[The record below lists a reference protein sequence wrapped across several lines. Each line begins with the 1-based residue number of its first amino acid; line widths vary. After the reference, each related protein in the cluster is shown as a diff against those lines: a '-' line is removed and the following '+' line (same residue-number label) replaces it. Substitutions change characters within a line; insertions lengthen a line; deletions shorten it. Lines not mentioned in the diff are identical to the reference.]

1 MNKSEL
7 EKKPL
12 SDLHSLAAE
21 AGVERFRML
30 TKAELVAKLADGDGG
45 GSEEGGSGGGRAP
58 RSGRSRSGSG
68 SGRERSGSGSGRSTS
83 GSGRTGT
90 DAGSGEGRSSR
101 SGEGRSERSGGG
113 RSGGSGEGRSGGSG
127 DDGERPRRRRRR
139 SGSGSGGSGPAA
151 GREREAA
158 HEDTEEEGTE
168 RVPETPPRERAPD
181 PAASAAADSGDEGS
195 ARPKR
200 RRRRRRFGRR
210 KDGVSIQDLLLP
222 AESGRQAVVIGETR
236 AACTALLRGVAA
248 DLAGDSKGPDPV
260 ALLIDPT
267 PEELADWKREAPQ
280 AEIVSAGQARH
291 ATDALALA
299 KTRAASE
306 DVILLVDSLT
316 RLAEEFGD
324 TDTAKDFFDA
334 GQNVTGTGSLTVV
347 AALERSAE

>member
-12 SDLHSLAAE
+12 SDLHRLAAE

-30 TKAELVAKLADGDGG
+30 TKAELVEKLADGDGG
-45 GSEEGGSGGGRAP
+45 GGSDGDSGGGGRAP

-68 SGRERSGSGSGRSTS
+68 SGRERSNS

-90 DAGSGEGRSSR
+90 DAGGSRSSR
-101 SGEGRSERSGGG
+101 SGSGEG

-127 DDGERPRRRRRR
+127 EGRSGGSGEGGDRPPRRRRRR
-139 SGSGSGGSGPAA
+139 SGSGSGESG

-158 HEDTEEEGTE
+158 HEETEEEGTE
-168 RVPETPPRERAPD
+168 RVPETPPRERTPEPA
-181 PAASAAADSGDEGS
+181 AASAATDSGEESS

-222 AESGRQAVVIGETR
+222 PESGRQAVLVGETR
-236 AACTALLRGVAA
+236 AACTALLRGIAA

-334 GQNVTGTGSLTVV
+334 GQNVSGTGSLTVV
-347 AALERSAE
+347 AALERGTSD